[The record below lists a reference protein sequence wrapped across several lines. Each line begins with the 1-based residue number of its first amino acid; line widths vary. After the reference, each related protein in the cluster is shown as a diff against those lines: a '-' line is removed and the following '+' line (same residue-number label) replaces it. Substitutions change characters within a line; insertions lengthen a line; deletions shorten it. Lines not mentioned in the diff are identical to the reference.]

1 MEPDFDKIVSNKIRQ
16 TELSP
21 VQWNKENVWLA
32 VKSKTDAKRSYYSI
46 YFAAA
51 AIILLLIYFDSGVA
65 PTHPDPPKITSKVKP
80 TQEETASRHTSEKRE
95 PLGNAIADKTEA
107 AATVSTRGH
116 HNRVVEKLA
125 PIEETTNELRPV
137 IEPVTTVVESEKEEP
152 QLTQEVAK
160 QEEKIRPV
168 VGVIVHPYP
177 EPVASA
183 KRKKRLR
190 KLQSEDPA
198 PWVDPGN
205 AFVFAMQK

>member
-1 MEPDFDKIVSNKIRQ
+1 MEPDFDRIVANKIRQ
-16 TELSP
+16 TELRP
-21 VQWNKENVWLA
+21 VQWKKESVWLA
-32 VKSKTDAKRSYYSI
+32 VKSKTDAKPSHYAI

-51 AIILLLIYFDSGVA
+51 AIVLLLIYFGAGVA
-65 PTHPDPPKITSKVKP
+65 PTHLDPPKTTSEVKP
-80 TQEETASRHTSEKRE
+80 KQEVATSPHTSEKRE

-116 HNRVVEKLA
+116 HHRVVEKLA

-137 IEPVTTVVESEKEEP
+137 IEPVTAAVESEKEEP

-168 VGVIVHPYP
+168 VGVIVHPYS